1 MLNSSKAFFFVLG
14 ENMKLVHIS
23 QISLQHPSLA
33 ASLLTQAGRCRADPV
48 TISEPIRGQ
57 HLAGGDQSGAT
68 DQLRQL
74 QPLWTTSNAQP

>member
-1 MLNSSKAFFFVLG
+1 MNYLVISVELFKNL
-14 ENMKLVHIS
+14 ENVHIS

-57 HLAGGDQSGAT
+57 HLAGGDQSEAR

-74 QPLWTTSNAQP
+74 RPLWTTSNARP